1 MNVRNVLGLVV
12 LFFALGASAENPYTV
27 TVPEGTTN
35 EFSEADLT
43 ALGSG
48 TYDVLVKDGPG
59 ALHVH
64 PTDIMSFAGEIRI
77 KEGVWFINENA
88 EGGFFG
94 TSAGATYVSS
104 NAAIHVAA
112 PSPEN
117 TCKFTGEEF
126 FLEGDG
132 PDGRGVVYNSSVCDE
147 TRLFSSYGSVTLTGD
162 ALITSRYRIDFCY
175 YAPLKLNG
183 HRLHYR
189 SYDTG
194 GIRSFGMTTSGFSM
208 GAGDSLVIDHANMT
222 IDNNSVM
229 TAFNSVAG
237 AELILT
243 NSATFQ
249 FRNNMPFVQDWKP
262 LSLSLNDGATWYAE
276 GSYYQPYAN
285 NWGTNANSFGGPVRL
300 NGSVSV
306 AGQGK
311 GSPVSF
317 GPVSGSGK
325 LNVTKARL
333 QLASSGNTYTG
344 DIVVDGTGANLD
356 MTAFRL
362 WRGADMPP
370 AESLKIKNAML
381 VLSDNDAVTLPPI
394 TVEGAAKFVGGPATN
409 PAVRSVTVSLV
420 KTGDGELFWDSS
432 LDVTGVASVEGGVLR
447 LAKPKL
453 GNPGLGEGK
462 NQSENGEPF
471 NYYYSNGATSWNQA
485 KLQYCSTIRREGPA
499 AAFSRT
505 EWRYYTCAYYH
516 GYVWNRTEN
525 TVTWDLA
532 SFLGTYAYLYVDGQ
546 RIDGVTSGPGIM
558 SAQGSAKSY
567 PITLTPGAHEVA
579 FYFVDQKTRFDA
591 QNKSIPGPTIGWYH
605 EWWPWLTCAFAYDPN
620 GASGGAPQSWGDADG
635 KAYALAH
642 FVPFKDPGDGSL
654 FTIDNKT
661 TDEIDQRGYHPGFSN
676 LVVKAG
682 AAIDLNG
689 NDLAVGRLGVGT
701 GVISNGTLT
710 VKGGFSLSTANLG
723 EGPTVKGA
731 VTILDGAT
739 LEIDETVKT
748 KSGTYVLLTAE
759 GGITGRVT
767 VDREAH
773 PDWTVRVNGNTVEA
787 TRERGLMLL
796 VR

>member
-1 MNVRNVLGLVV
+1 MNVRKVLGLAV
-12 LFFALGASAENPYTV
+12 LFLAFGAIAETPYTV

-35 EFSEADLT
+35 EFSEADLA

-48 TYDVLVKDGPG
+48 DYDVLIKDGPG
-59 ALHVH
+59 VLRGKR
-64 PTDIMSFAGEIRI
+64 DIATFAGEIRI
-77 KEGVWFINENA
+77 TEGIWLVDVNGD
-88 EGGFFG
+88 GGFFG

-104 NAAIHVAA
+104 NAAIHVVA
-112 PSPEN
+112 PTPEN
-117 TCKFTGEEF
+117 KCKFDGEKF
-126 FLEGDG
+126 FVEGDG
-132 PDGRGVVYNSSVCDE
+132 PDGNGVVYNKSPCDE
-147 TRLFSSYGSVTLTGD
+147 TNLFHSYGSVTLTGD

-194 GIRSFGMTTSGFSM
+194 GIRSFAMTTTGFSM
-208 GAGDSLVIDHANMT
+208 GAEDSLVLDHAAMT

-229 TAFNSVAG
+229 TAFDIASG

-249 FRNNMPFVQDWKP
+249 FRNDKPLVQDWKP
-262 LSLSLNDGATWYAE
+262 LSLSLNNGTTWYAE
-276 GSYYQPYAN
+276 GSALQPYAN
-285 NWGTNANSFGGPVRL
+285 NWGTNANSFGGPVKL
-300 NGSVSV
+300 SGTVNV

-317 GPVSGSGK
+317 GPVFGSGK

-344 DIVVDGTGANLD
+344 DIVVDGTGAAID
-356 MTAFRL
+356 MTALRL

-370 AESLKIKNAML
+370 AESRKVKNAML
-381 VLSDNDAVTLPPI
+381 VLSDNDAVTLPAI

-409 PAVRSVTVSLV
+409 PASRSVAASLV

-462 NQSENGEPF
+462 NQSEGGVPF
-471 NYYYSNGATSWNQA
+471 NYYYSNGATSWNQE

-499 AAFSRT
+499 AAFSRA

-516 GYVWNRTEN
+516 GYVWNRTDAD
-525 TVTWDLA
+525 VTWDIA
-532 SFLGTYAYLYVDGQ
+532 SCLGTYAYLY
-546 RIDGVTSGPGIM
+546 IDGERFDGATSGPGKM
-558 SAQGSAKSY
+558 SAQGGACSY
-567 PITLTPGAHEVA
+567 PVTLTPGAHEVA
-579 FYFVDQKTRFDA
+579 FYFVDQKTRSDA
-591 QNKSIPGPTIGWYH
+591 QAKSIPGPTIGWYT
-605 EWWPWLTCAFAYDPN
+605 EWWPWLTCAMAYDPN
-620 GASGGAPQSWGDADG
+620 GASGGVPQSWDAATG

-642 FVPFKDPGDGSL
+642 FVPFKDPGDGSF
-654 FTIDNKT
+654 FTIDDKT

-710 VKGGFSLSTANLG
+710 VKGGFNLSTANLG

-739 LEIDETVKT
+739 LEIDETVKA

-767 VDREAH
+767 VDSVAH

-787 TRERGLMLL
+787 TRERGLILL
-796 VR
+796 LR